1 MKIENLI
8 DVLTKIKKE
17 IDVPQTILNDA
28 GICKI
33 ARHVLIVNNYTPSEI
48 AYFDKF
54 LHKNKPSTH
63 KRNKYREFTQN
74 PYWNDDLF
82 WWKVMLYFPETR
94 KIRMAYIDKVIKNL
108 KSK

>member
-1 MKIENLI
+1 MKKEDLI
-8 DVLTKIKKE
+8 DV
-17 IDVPQTILNDA
+17 PHTILNDA

-33 ARHVLIVNNYTPSEI
+33 ARHVLQINRYSAKDI

-54 LHKNKPSTH
+54 LLANKPSTH

-74 PYWNDDLF
+74 PYWNDNLF
-82 WWKVMLYFPETR
+82 WWKVLLYFPETR
-94 KIRMAYIDKVIKNL
+94 KIRMDYLDKVIENL